1 MMISIRGMTGLEP
14 SRPREGRRPRR
25 SALAHE
31 NVREPASSGCR
42 RERLAAPG
50 GCVPSAVHL
59 TPGHEDGPHPRPA
72 STDVCLHSLAACGT
86 PHPTARP
93 PRAAGRPT
101 DQTDRPG
108 NRPVWES
115 SMMTVVTTTRLR
127 PGGEDEW
134 DAAVRT
140 RFESAHDRPGW
151 VSGQLL
157 TPTDEPHTRVIVGTW
172 QSRDDWEAWHHD
184 PAFLE
189 QRSTLERLEEQS
201 RTEWYEV
208 VADARHR

>member
-1 MMISIRGMTGLEP
+1 
-14 SRPREGRRPRR
+14 
-25 SALAHE
+25 
-31 NVREPASSGCR
+31 
-42 RERLAAPG
+42 
-50 GCVPSAVHL
+50 
-59 TPGHEDGPHPRPA
+59 
-72 STDVCLHSLAACGT
+72 
-86 PHPTARP
+86 
-93 PRAAGRPT
+93 
-101 DQTDRPG
+101 
-108 NRPVWES
+108 
-115 SMMTVVTTTRLR
+115 MMTVVTTTRLR

-157 TPTDEPHTRVIVGTW
+157 TPTDVPHTRVIVGTW

>member
-1 MMISIRGMTGLEP
+1 
-14 SRPREGRRPRR
+14 
-25 SALAHE
+25 
-31 NVREPASSGCR
+31 
-42 RERLAAPG
+42 
-50 GCVPSAVHL
+50 
-59 TPGHEDGPHPRPA
+59 
-72 STDVCLHSLAACGT
+72 
-86 PHPTARP
+86 
-93 PRAAGRPT
+93 
-101 DQTDRPG
+101 
-108 NRPVWES
+108 
-115 SMMTVVTTTRLR
+115 MMTVVTTTRLR

-172 QSRDDWEAWHHD
+172 QSRDDWDAWHHD

>member
-25 SALAHE
+25 SALARE

-42 RERLAAPG
+42 RERLAARG
-50 GCVPSAVHL
+50 GFVTPAVHL

-127 PGGEDEW
+127 PG
-134 DAAVRT
+134 
-140 RFESAHDRPGW
+140 
-151 VSGQLL
+151 
-157 TPTDEPHTRVIVGTW
+157 
-172 QSRDDWEAWHHD
+172 RDDWEAWHHD